1 MQCIAHA
8 SDEVRKRI
16 NVARVELQGNSLCAS
31 LTDQRDDLVGLGPIR
46 VIGEDR
52 MNAALGQTE
61 HGAATESTATAGHE
75 GDAGRG
81 THIYSSLGTTVV
93 GHPYYQ
99 RCKGVLADIDG
110 S

>member
-1 MQCIAHA
+1 
-8 SDEVRKRI
+8 
-16 NVARVELQGNSLCAS
+16 
-31 LTDQRDDLVGLGPIR
+31 
-46 VIGEDR
+46 

-81 THIYSSLGTTVV
+81 THIYGSLGTTVV

-110 S
+110 SIGGGTRSGWSAQSVMYQEPAMDLESGPGNRTIHA